1 MLYKNYPYQNL
12 IYFLI
17 YFWHLHFLSYEPQHR
32 FSLFVF
38 AIFTSHQAK
47 KDMDTLQPIL
57 K

>member
-47 KDMDTLQPIL
+47 KGMDTMQPIL